1 MTKVY
6 LIASELF
13 CFAVS
18 IIYPIVSRDNI
29 KLMVRAEVDRQVR
42 DPISIK
48 SVKLF
53 WYSLIPFGM

>member
-29 KLMVRAEVDRQVR
+29 KLMVGAEVDRQVR

-53 WYSLIPFGM
+53 